1 MKTTLAERLSAARKA
16 QGLTQKVLGDLVGIS
31 QAAIQKIETGKSSS
45 STKLV
50 ELAKVLNVDPEW
62 LSSGE
67 NPAGHDDFETLLKSR
82 NPNSE
87 LKSCHLKVGVWE
99 EQEQHDTDEF
109 VEVPLI
115 NVRFAAGH
123 GNSEIIDDGDFT
135 LIFRRYSLH
144 RMGVSAGNAKLV
156 RVSGDSMTP
165 ALNDGDVVGI
175 DTSSVDIK
183 DGKTYALCHDG
194 MLRVKTLISQPG
206 KIIIRSF
213 NRIDYPDE
221 ILNRDDF
228 MQSVK
233 IVGRVFWSSHA
244 W

>member
-1 MKTTLAERLSAARKA
+1 MKTTLAERLSTARKA
-16 QGLTQKVLGDLVGIS
+16 MGLTQKSLGELVGIS
-31 QAAIQKIETGKSSS
+31 QAAIQKIETGKSSG
-45 STKLV
+45 STKMI
-50 ELAKVLNVDPEW
+50 ELAKVLNVNPEW

-67 NPAGHDDFETLLKSR
+67 DATGNYDIDTLLKSR
-82 NPNSE
+82 HPDSE
-87 LKSCHLKVGVWE
+87 LKSSHLKVGVWE
-99 EQEQHDTDEF
+99 EQEQHDMDEF

-123 GNSEIIDDGDFT
+123 GNSEIIDDESFT
-135 LIFRRYSLH
+135 LVFRRYSLH

-206 KIIIRSF
+206 KVIIRSL

-221 ILNRDDF
+221 ILNREDF
-228 MQSVK
+228 MRAVK

>member
-1 MKTTLAERLSAARKA
+1 MKTTLAERLNAARKA
-16 QGLTQKVLGDLVGIS
+16 QGLTQKALGDLVGIS
-31 QAAIQKIETGKSSS
+31 QAAIQKIETGKASS
-45 STKLV
+45 STKII
-50 ELAKVLNVDPEW
+50 ELAKVLDVHPEW

-67 NPAGHDDFETLLKSR
+67 GPAGNDDFDTLLK
-82 NPNSE
+82 NKHPKSE
-87 LKSCHLKVGVWE
+87 LKSSHLKVGVWE
-99 EQEQHDTDEF
+99 EQERHDMDEF

-123 GNSEIIDDGDFT
+123 GNSEIIDDEDFT
-135 LIFRRYSLH
+135 LVFRRYSLH

-206 KIIIRSF
+206 KIIIRSL
-213 NRIDYPDE
+213 NRVDYPDE
-221 ILNRDDF
+221 ALDREHF
-228 MQSVK
+228 MRSVR